1 MRDANEIK
9 IEVNVGAKSRAVFN
23 LTYEELLVRRKG
35 RYELVINVDPQE
47 VRVTHSFERK
57 SYNLVKRN

>member
-9 IEVNVGAKSRAVFN
+9 IQVNVDAKSRAVFN

-35 RYELVINVDPQE
+35 RYELIINVDPKE
-47 VRVTHSFERK
+47 VRIVDYLSQILIR
-57 SYNLVKRN
+57 V